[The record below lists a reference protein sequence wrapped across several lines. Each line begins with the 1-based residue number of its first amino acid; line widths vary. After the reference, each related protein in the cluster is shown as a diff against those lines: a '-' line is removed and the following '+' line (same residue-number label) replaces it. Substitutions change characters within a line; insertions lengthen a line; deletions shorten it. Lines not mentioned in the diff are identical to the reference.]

1 MEGTGTDVMVDML
14 VNEIRKALEQ
24 DLFMVALTTAL
35 TLPDICGNAEFP
47 NEKNWKRYISWYDNE
62 ITSNKRNGR
71 GTTVEDMPELDGS
84 VVYSL
89 RCSLLHEGNPN
100 INNEQ
105 LAKNKIKHIDH
116 FVLTIE
122 HGEGLVVCLD
132 KSKVS
137 RDGTRSYSMSVR
149 GLCYSICDAAERYYK
164 KSKDKFSFNYELV
177 DLDDKM
183 RDLRNFAKLF
193 PPITSA
199 PNIT

>member
-1 MEGTGTDVMVDML
+1 MVDMI

-35 TLPDICGNAEFP
+35 TLPDICGKAEFP

-62 ITSNKRNGR
+62 ITSNKRKGR

-105 LAKNKIKHIDH
+105 LAKNKTKPIDH
-116 FVLTIE
+116 FVLTVE

-132 KSKVS
+132 ESKVS

-149 GLCYSICDAAERYYK
+149 GLSYSICDAAERYYK
-164 KSKDKFSFNYELV
+164 KNKDKFNFNYELV
-177 DLDDKM
+177 DLDEKM

-193 PPITSA
+193 PPITSE